1 MGEITY
7 SVSIGST
14 YTDLKGGAT
23 FTATITR
30 DSTPPNDAYP
40 VSADIRFTSLT
51 VYSSREPYLQFG
63 DYFTTAGQPQS
74 TVEFVKVNIDSLS
87 SSILDVTS
95 KTVTVTV
102 KGLSSTVNAMN
113 FRSSSATLVVQ
124 YEQSY
129 SKSTATLSPSTLD
142 AGSSMTVNFSN
153 NNISSMYHKV
163 TWSFGSYS
171 NSVTTS
177 VGATSASYTFPLSWI
192 NAIPSAVSGTGTV
205 TVATYADS
213 SLIGSNS
220 YVFTLNVPS
229 NVVPSIGSI
238 TATRVD
244 NSVPSSWGI
253 YVQNRSGVTLKANNA
268 SGSYGSTISSYKFSG
283 SLSSTQTGDTLTVSP
298 ITLSGTQTFSVS
310 VTDSRGRSSETV
322 SCAISVVAYTAP
334 TVTSAV
340 AFRCTS
346 SGTSDEEGTY
356 AGVRIEATYSDQS
369 GKNSLTVSCQYQKI
383 GAASWTTGKSSMSL
397 GTTYVIG
404 AGGLAANYT
413 YHVRFQLTDA
423 FGTVEKIV
431 DVSTT
436 QYTIFFRKGGTGVGF
451 GKACERDYAVE
462 INPDWSFYYGNTDLI
477 AKINAAA
484 SITVPNIV
492 YSSSQPTGSKGMIW
506 LKPK

>member
-63 DYFTTAGQPQS
+63 DYFTTAGQPQA
-74 TVEFVKVNIDSLS
+74 TAEFVKVNINSLS
-87 SSILDVTS
+87 SSILDITS

-129 SKSTATLSPSTLD
+129 SKSTATLSPTSLD
-142 AGSSMTVNFSN
+142 AGTNMTVNFSN
-153 NNISSMYHKV
+153 NNLSSLSHKV
-163 TWSFGSYS
+163 TWSFGSNS
-171 NSVTTS
+171 NTVTTS
-177 VGATSASYTFPLSWI
+177 TGAASASYTIPLSWI

-205 TVATYADS
+205 TVATYEGS
-213 SLIGSNS
+213 SLIGSSS
-220 YVFTLNVPS
+220 YSFTLNVPS
-229 NVVPSIGSI
+229 SVVPSIESI

-253 YVQNRSGVTLKANNA
+253 YVQNRSGVTLTANNA
-268 SGSYGSTISSYKFSG
+268 AGSYGSTISSYKFSG
-283 SLSSTQTGDTLTVSP
+283 STSSTQTGNTLTISP

-310 VTDSRGRSSETV
+310 VTDSRGRSSNAV
-322 SCAISVVAYTAP
+322 SCSISVTAYTAP

-356 AGVRIEATYSDQS
+356 AGVRIGAAYSTMG
-369 GKNSLTVSCQYQKI
+369 GKNSQTVSCQYQKV
-383 GAASWTTGKSSMSL
+383 GATSWIDGQNSMTL
-397 GTTYVIG
+397 DTTYVIG
-404 AGGLAANYT
+404 NGVLDINYT
-413 YHVRFQLTDA
+413 YHVRFQLTDT

-436 QYTIFFRKGGTGVGF
+436 QYTMFFRKGGTGVGI

-462 INPDWSFYYGNTDLI
+462 INPDWGFYYGNTDLI
-477 AKINAAA
+477 AKIN
-484 SITVPNIV
+484 SIQQIV
-492 YSSSQPTGSKGMIW
+492 YSSSQPTGTTGMIW
-506 LKPK
+506 LKPKS